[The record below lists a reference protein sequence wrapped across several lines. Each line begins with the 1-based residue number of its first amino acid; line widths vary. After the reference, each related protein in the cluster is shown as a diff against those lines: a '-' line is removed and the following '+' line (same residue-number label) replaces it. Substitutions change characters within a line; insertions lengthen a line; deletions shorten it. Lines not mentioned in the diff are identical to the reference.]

1 MSKETYYSV
10 KRGLCL
16 FGARA
21 RAHHTPRQLTGMHA
35 CKRVRPPLVFVR
47 VLRVRVRVRVRVY
60 NKECEKKYFYYQLTC
75 NFRAASHTD
84 GAVW

>member
-1 MSKETYYSV
+1 
-10 KRGLCL
+10 
-16 FGARA
+16 
-21 RAHHTPRQLTGMHA
+21 
-35 CKRVRPPLVFVR
+35 
-47 VLRVRVRVRVRVY
+47 VY